1 MKKSIIVSLVLVV
14 MLAMTAFAGCAAPA
28 AAPASETPAAAPAS
42 EAPAAAPAS
51 EAPADAPA
59 SEAPA
64 ADAPASEAP
73 AADGEGLA
81 TIKGGGQG
89 RDLGELTVGFAQ
101 MENNISWRIAETNS
115 MKDEAAKR
123 GVNLVYTDAQS
134 NTAKQV
140 SDVEDMV
147 AQGVDYIVLPPRE
160 EEGLTPALKAAQDA
174 GIPVILI
181 DRTVK
186 GVPGVDYS
194 TLICSDFIY
203 EGEEIGKW
211 VVDKTGGEGNIVIL
225 QGTQGATSTIDRQT
239 GFMNIIEGTN
249 MKVIA
254 DQTAEYTMSEAQAA
268 MENIIQAHGDSIDVV
283 YCHNDDMALGAIQ
296 ALKAAG
302 MKPGEDV
309 IIAGVDGA
317 KAALEA
323 IIAGEMSVTI
333 QCNPF
338 FGPIVFDTIAKME
351 AGEEIPTLI
360 QNEDT
365 LFDINNAKENLDKG
379 F

>member
-1 MKKSIIVSLVLVV
+1 MKKIVISMILVVVLVGT
-14 MLAMTAFAGCAAPA
+14 LFAGC
-28 AAPASETPAAAPAS
+28 TPAAKESASASTEQTESAAPSSDASKEPAS
-42 EAPAAAPAS
+42 EAPSSDSA
-51 EAPADAPA
+51 
-59 SEAPA
+59 
-64 ADAPASEAP
+64 
-73 AADGEGLA
+73 EGVS

-89 RDLGELTVGFAQ
+89 RALSELTVGFAQ

-115 MKDEAAKR
+115 MKAEAEKR
-123 GVNLVYTDAQS
+123 GVKLVYTDAQS

-186 GVPGVDYS
+186 GTPGVDYS
-194 TLICSDFIY
+194 TLICSDFVY

-211 VVDKTGGEGNIVIL
+211 VVDKTGGKGNIVIL

-239 GFMNIIEGTN
+239 GFMNIIEGTD

-302 MKPGEDV
+302 MKPGEDI

-323 IIAGEMSVTI
+323 IIAGEMNVTI

-338 FGPIVFDTIAKME
+338 FGPVVFDTIEKME
-351 AGEEIPTLI
+351 AGEEIPTYI
-360 QNEDT
+360 QNEDV
-365 LFDINNAKENLDKG
+365 LFDITNAKDNLDKA

>member
-1 MKKSIIVSLVLVV
+1 MKKIKVISLVL
-14 MLAMTAFAGCAAPA
+14 AFAMAFTLLVGCSAPA
-28 AAPASETPAAAPAS
+28 PAKQS
-42 EAPAAAPAS
+42 EAPAAEEKPAATDDAAA
-51 EAPADAPA
+51 EAPAPK
-59 SEAPA
+59 
-64 ADAPASEAP
+64 
-73 AADGEGLA
+73 DGG
-81 TIKGGGQG
+81 TTVKGGGQG
-89 RDLGELTVGFAQ
+89 RDLKELTVGFAQ

-115 MKDEAAKR
+115 MKEEAEKS
-123 GVNLVYTDAQS
+123 GVKLVYTDAQS

-160 EEGLTPALKAAQDA
+160 EEGLTPALKAAQAA

-181 DRTVK
+181 DRGVK
-186 GVPGVDYS
+186 GKAGVDYS
-194 TLICSDFIY
+194 TLICSDFVY

-211 VVDKTGGEGNIVIL
+211 VVDKTGGKGNIVIL
-225 QGTQGATSTIDRQT
+225 QGTQGATSTIDRQQ
-239 GFMNIIEGTN
+239 GFMNIIEGTD

-268 MENIIQAHGDSIDVV
+268 MENIIQAHGDEIDVV

-302 MKPGEDV
+302 MKPGVDV
-309 IIAGVDGA
+309 LVAGVDGA

-323 IIAGEMSVTI
+323 IVAGEMAVTI

-338 FGPIVFDTIAKME
+338 FGPVVFETIKKME
-351 AGEEIPTLI
+351 AGEEIPTQI
-360 QNEDT
+360 TNKDT
-365 LFDINNAKENLDKG
+365 LFDITNAADNMDKA